1 MKQHLFCALL
11 ALLSWN
17 LTAQINMPQPSPSAT
32 ITQNVGL
39 AEIKVEYS
47 RPSAKGRKIVGN
59 VVPFGAEWRT
69 GANAATKFTTSDS
82 LTFMGKG
89 LPKGTY
95 ILTTRPGAD
104 AWEFIFNKNLSS
116 SASNPKPAD
125 EVLRVS
131 VKPQTIPF
139 TVETFTISIGNINS
153 NGATLDLMWE
163 NTYVSL
169 PFSNY
174 FEDKVM
180 KQIQQKLDGPTQ
192 NEYFAM
198 SQFYYETG
206 RSLADA
212 LRFVDKAI
220 EKGEMF
226 WILRHKS
233 LVQAKMGDKKGA
245 ITTAQRSL
253 ELAKTANNQDYVRM
267 NEQSIQE
274 WSKK

>member
-1 MKQHLFCALL
+1 MKQFLFLALF

-17 LTAQINMPQPSPSAT
+17 LTAQITMPQPSPAAT

-131 VKPQTIPF
+131 VKPQTLPF
-139 TVETFTISIGNINS
+139 MVETFTISIGNIS
-153 NGATLDLMWE
+153 SSGATLDIMWE

-174 FEDKVM
+174 YEEKVM

-192 NEYFAM
+192 NEYFSM
-198 SQFYYETG
+198 SQFYFETG

-245 ITTAQRSL
+245 IATAQRSL
-253 ELAKTANNQDYVRM
+253 ELAKAANNQDYVRM

>member
-1 MKQHLFCALL
+1 MKQLLFLALF

-17 LTAQINMPQPSPSAT
+17 LTAQITMPQPSPAAT

-131 VKPQTIPF
+131 VKPQTLPF
-139 TVETFTISIGNINS
+139 MVETFTISIGNIS
-153 NGATLDLMWE
+153 SSGATLDIMWE

-174 FEDKVM
+174 YEEKVM

-192 NEYFAM
+192 NEYFSM
-198 SQFYYETG
+198 SQFYFETG

-245 ITTAQRSL
+245 IATAQRSL
-253 ELAKTANNQDYVRM
+253 ELAKAANNQDYVRM